1 MSLGSDLKLGKEKSK
16 RKFYRIFFATDVH
29 ASEIVFRKF
38 IGAAKF
44 YEADT
49 LVMGGDITGKTLV
62 PVVEG
67 SSGRYHFNFQ
77 GQEFDDVAP
86 ENLENLEGRIMNAG
100 MYPYRVSQSGYETL
114 EADPAKVS
122 GLFERLSMERLARWA
137 QLAEENLAPLGVKC
151 YWTGGNDDRQEVLDS
166 VASTDHFVNVD
177 GKVVTLESG
186 HEMLSLGWSN
196 RTPWDTPRECDEDG
210 IATKLAPLT
219 SQVQTPSSCIFNVHV
234 PPFDSNLD
242 IAPKLDT
249 TTNPPK
255 PIVEGGQQ
263 VLIPVGS
270 TVVRSTIEAMQPLL
284 MLCGH
289 IHEAKNASQIKRTMC
304 INPGSEYPSG
314 LLRGVIVNLL
324 KDKVLSYQFTSG

>member
-1 MSLGSDLKLGKEKSK
+1 LKLGKEKSK
-16 RKFYRIFFATDVH
+16 RKFHRIFFATDVH

-62 PVVEG
+62 PVVQG
-67 SSGRYHFNFQ
+67 SNGKHHFNFQ
-77 GQEFDDVAP
+77 GQEFDNVAP
-86 ENLENLEGRIMNAG
+86 EDLENLEGRIMNAG
-100 MYPYRVSQSGYETL
+100 MYPYRVSQSEYE
-114 EADPAKVS
+114 
-122 GLFERLSMERLARWA
+122 
-137 QLAEENLAPLGVKC
+137 
-151 YWTGGNDDRQEVLDS
+151 
-166 VASTDHFVNVD
+166 
-177 GKVVTLESG
+177 
-186 HEMLSLGWSN
+186 
-196 RTPWDTPRECDEDG
+196 
-210 IATKLAPLT
+210 IAIKLAPLT

-270 TVVRSTIEAMQPLL
+270 NAVRSTIEKMQPLL

-289 IHEAKNASQIKRTMC
+289 IHETKNASQIKRTMC

>member
-1 MSLGSDLKLGKEKSK
+1 MSDLKLGKEKSK

-62 PVVEG
+62 PVVQDSNG
-67 SSGRYHFNFQ
+67 KHHFNFQ
-77 GQEFDDVAP
+77 GQEFDNVAP

-100 MYPYRVSQSGYETL
+100 MYPYRVSQSEYETL

-122 GLFERLSMERLARWA
+122 GLFEKLSIERLARWA
-137 QLAEENLAPLGVKC
+137 QLTEENLAPLGVKC

-196 RTPWDTPRECDEDG
+196 LTPWDTPRECNEDG

-219 SQVQTPSSCIFNVHV
+219 SQVRAPSSCIFNVHV

-255 PIVEGGQQ
+255 PVVEGGQQ

-270 TVVRSTIEAMQPLL
+270 TAVRSTIEAMQPLL